1 MRVPQAVLPASAAGL
16 AFAVC
21 LPQAVLPASAGLG
34 FAVCLHPFVVLASAG
49 LALVCLPLAV
59 PVVAGVV
66 LVGALAAAPGFVEA
80 AVYDLAVAGAAAAH
94 VVPGWC
100 LPSVA
105 GVPSLLVLAGAAT
118 LAAPYLCPLVFDMA
132 VAGALLVLAGSAVV
146 CHTAVAAGLAGACL
160 PCLLAG
166 AAPCLVH
173 AVVFGMVVADL
184 VLGTVGV
191 GKLVGAAM
199 LALPPYFAAVA
210 ACLCI
215 AVAQAAVAA
224 GLWLQSCTPLLL
236 PMPTLPGSVLVLV
249 AAVLATPSAQGNLAA
264 LG

>member
-1 MRVPQAVLPASAAGL
+1 M
-16 AFAVC
+16 
-21 LPQAVLPASAGLG
+21 
-34 FAVCLHPFVVLASAG
+34 
-49 LALVCLPLAV
+49 
-59 PVVAGVV
+59 
-66 LVGALAAAPGFVEA
+66 
-80 AVYDLAVAGAAAAH
+80 
-94 VVPGWC
+94 
-100 LPSVA
+100 
-105 GVPSLLVLAGAAT
+105 
-118 LAAPYLCPLVFDMA
+118 FDMA

-173 AVVFGMVVADL
+173 AVVFGMV
-184 VLGTVGV
+184 
-191 GKLVGAAM
+191 GAAM

-236 PMPTLPGSVLVLV
+236 PMPTLPGSVLLLV
-249 AAVLATPSAQGNLAA
+249 AAVLATPCAQGNLAA